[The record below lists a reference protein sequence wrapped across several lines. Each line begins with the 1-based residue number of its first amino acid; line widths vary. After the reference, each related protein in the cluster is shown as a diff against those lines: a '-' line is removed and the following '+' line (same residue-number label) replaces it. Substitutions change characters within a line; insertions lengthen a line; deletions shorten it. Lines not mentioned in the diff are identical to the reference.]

1 MTIALVFLSLIM
13 ALVVGWLIRKT
24 INKQPWVERQL
35 VDGMPEDDAVAMPP
49 VKVALGTFLAVAT
62 SLFSLLVSAYFMR
75 KMAADDWVQLSVPG
89 FLWFNTGVLVLCSVV
104 VQWTRAAAHR
114 GQPESVRMGLAA
126 GGALTLAFLAG
137 QWWVWQ
143 LLVADGHYLHANP
156 ANAFFYLLTAVH
168 ALHLL
173 GGLWVWGSATVM
185 AWRGDDARKVTLRV
199 ELCTVYWHYLL
210 LVWLVLF
217 ALLLSN

>member
-1 MTIALVFLSLIM
+1 MTIALVFLSLLM
-13 ALVVGWLIRKT
+13 AVVVGWLIRKT

-35 VDGMPEDDAVAMPP
+35 AEGQLEDDAVAMPP

-62 SLFSLLVSAYFMR
+62 SFFSLLVSAYFMR
-75 KMAADDWVQLSVPG
+75 KMGADDWVKLSVPG
-89 FLWFNTGVLVLCSVV
+89 FLWFNTGVLVLCSVAV
-104 VQWTRAAAHR
+104 HWTRASAHR
-114 GQPESVRMGLAA
+114 RRLESVRTGLVA

-137 QWWVWQ
+137 QLWVWQ
-143 LLVADGHYLHANP
+143 LLVDQGHYLSVNP

-173 GGLWVWGSATVM
+173 GGLWVWASATVM